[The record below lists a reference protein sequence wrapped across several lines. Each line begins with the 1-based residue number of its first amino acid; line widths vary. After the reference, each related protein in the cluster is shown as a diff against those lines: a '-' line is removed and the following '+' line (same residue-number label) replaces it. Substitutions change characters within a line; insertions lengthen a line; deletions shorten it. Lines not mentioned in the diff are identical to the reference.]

1 MIKRIISY
9 LAIII
14 VVFIVVYF
22 SHDYFLSAKELHYS
36 LFSVYLFHVVSTI
49 LIYFIVEMVSWK
61 LPSQAGYA
69 YLASMFLKIGFFVMI
84 FQSTIFSD
92 IELEKFERVS
102 LIVPLF
108 LFLIIEAV
116 AVSRLLNS
124 KLAIV

>member
-1 MIKRIISY
+1 
-9 LAIII
+9 
-14 VVFIVVYF
+14 
-22 SHDYFLSAKELHYS
+22 
-36 LFSVYLFHVVSTI
+36 
-49 LIYFIVEMVSWK
+49 MVSWK

-102 LIVPLF
+102 LIIPLF

-124 KLAIV
+124 KLPTV